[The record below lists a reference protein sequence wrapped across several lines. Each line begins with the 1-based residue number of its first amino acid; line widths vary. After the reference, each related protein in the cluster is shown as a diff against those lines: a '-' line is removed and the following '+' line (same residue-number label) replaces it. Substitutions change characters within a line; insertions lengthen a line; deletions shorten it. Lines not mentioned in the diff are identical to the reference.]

1 MDEERIISP
10 ELEDVSE
17 ERLENIKHKKKQYNM

>member
-10 ELEDVSE
+10 ELEDVEE
-17 ERLENIKHKKKQYNM
+17 ERLEKDFQKLEISE